1 MNLPRPDLAAESA
14 AAQGAR
20 APETPAAALLRP
32 PGTPPAPSGAPVPDH
47 IVADPG
53 HVVEPD
59 GTEDPLANA
68 DDGLLPTPPA
78 RPGDH
83 PTPLPSEENTMHKPQ
98 DTPPVEVPPLDPTPP
113 QDPIPHQNPM
123 AGQR

>member
-1 MNLPRPDLAAESA
+1 MEPSQQDPLSSRHPHSA
-14 AAQGAR
+14 HAS
-20 APETPAAALLRP
+20 EAALLRP
-32 PGTPPAPSGAPVPDH
+32 PGTPPAAQSSPAPDH

-68 DDGLLPTPPA
+68 DDGLLPQPGQPAPQPSPPQ
-78 RPGDH
+78 
-83 PTPLPSEENTMHKPQ
+83 ENAMHKPQ